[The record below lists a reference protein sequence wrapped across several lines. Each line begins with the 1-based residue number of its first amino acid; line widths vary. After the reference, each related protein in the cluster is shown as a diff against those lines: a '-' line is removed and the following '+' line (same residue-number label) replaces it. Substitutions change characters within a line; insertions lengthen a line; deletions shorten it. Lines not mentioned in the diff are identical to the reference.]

1 MARVLNVQ
9 EDTERPE
16 DHHKRNRIEGPRGS
30 LDELISP
37 QQQLGFNALKVF
49 TSDE

>member
-1 MARVLNVQ
+1 MARVLNV
-9 EDTERPE
+9 EKHTERPE
-16 DHHKRNRIEGPRGS
+16 NDHKRNRIEGPRGS

-37 QQQLGFNALKVF
+37 QQQLGFNALKIF